1 MGNALVGHDDP
12 GHGDDRGS
20 GGDARAADQSAV
32 ERTAIR
38 VIAVAGAGL
47 GGFGVLLWIAAH
59 WSTLGRFGHFG
70 LLQGLFVA
78 ALVVALL
85 WRPLRIPMTLVAFI
99 GIGGLFALFGQTY
112 QTGADPWQLFA
123 LWALLALPLCI
134 GVRSDVLW
142 APWSLVAMVGVSLWI
157 VAHTGHR
164 FRVDAG
170 DLRAHGLGWMFAVLI
185 TAALSPALARI
196 TGAGVWARRTSA
208 TLAMILVT
216 TGALAASFGHLGS
229 LQYALGLV
237 VLAVAVVV
245 FALPETYDLYSLSG
259 AALGLNVLVIAG
271 IAHALFSSM
280 GSGTALGS
288 LILIGLIAAGL
299 LAATVS
305 GVLRISRARQ
315 GAAP

>member
-1 MGNALVGHDDP
+1 MGNALVGHDGAGQGNDP
-12 GHGDDRGS
+12 GGAGDGS
-20 GGDARAADQSAV
+20 AAEGNVVEHTAV
-32 ERTAIR
+32 RI
-38 VIAVAGAGL
+38 IAVAGAGL
-47 GGFGVLLWIAAH
+47 GGFGILLWIAAH

-85 WRPLRIPMTLVAFI
+85 WRRLRIPMTLVAFM

-142 APWSLVAMVGVSLWI
+142 APWALVAMVAVSLWI

-170 DLRAHGLGWMFAVLI
+170 DLRAHGIGWMLAVLI
-185 TAALSPALARI
+185 TVALSPALARI
-196 TGAGVWARRTSA
+196 TGAGVWARRTAA

-216 TGALAASFGHLGS
+216 TGALTASFGHLGS
-229 LQYALGLV
+229 TQYALGLV
-237 VLAVAVVV
+237 VLAVALVV
-245 FALPETYDLYSLSG
+245 FALPETYDLYSLSA

-271 IAHALFSSM
+271 IAHALFSSL

-288 LILIGLIAAGL
+288 LIMIGLVAAGL

-305 GVLRISRARQ
+305 GVLRISRSRQ
-315 GAAP
+315 GAAA